1 MLPSKLQADGIRI
14 IEVSMEHVN
23 RHFLPGDLVVVHQNN
38 PDALAQ
44 TVHVMKAD
52 VDFLMFDEENFAAN
66 RPLHQYTSAIC
77 AKTLAYR
84 RQTQADDYAAYEA
97 ASQAN
102 QASFTKDLSSEI
114 GSSETGLPA
123 GSTSSLSHSGV
134 EYSNIYVL
142 VGFKHPNKGFRGQV
156 IRTYNTK
163 ERSEHLKSQ
172 QASGRRRRY
181 LTGDTKGIMVTI
193 RSQSNQEINVPIE
206 NVVHDLTRLRLA
218 QAQYLPSRV
227 LYAPRLANF
236 SAPPQPRAAT
246 PPLAPQESDPEW
258 GLRSSTEEEQQREKE
273 RLLQEQK
280 RKSEYEEQ
288 RLAGERDG
296 TWLRIAGLVG
306 KRLDVTMEGVTAFLP
321 TRDIKVSPK
330 ARAAEGKNGVV
341 MLSAVPDI
349 KKQVAVYRTDSA
361 LITRRIARVVVLGPD
376 VEGNTSLVGSYA
388 QTQPYITHNHG
399 PDVVAVRCADGS
411 GPIYFH
417 ILKLCLSDNQAV
429 GDCATT
435 TFPQ

>member
-1 MLPSKLQADGIRI
+1 M
-14 IEVSMEHVN
+14 
-23 RHFLPGDLVVVHQNN
+23 
-38 PDALAQ
+38 
-44 TVHVMKAD
+44 
-52 VDFLMFDEENFAAN
+52 
-66 RPLHQYTSAIC
+66 
-77 AKTLAYR
+77 
-84 RQTQADDYAAYEA
+84 
-97 ASQAN
+97 
-102 QASFTKDLSSEI
+102 
-114 GSSETGLPA
+114 
-123 GSTSSLSHSGV
+123 
-134 EYSNIYVL
+134 
-142 VGFKHPNKGFRGQV
+142 
-156 IRTYNTK
+156 
-163 ERSEHLKSQ
+163 
-172 QASGRRRRY
+172 
-181 LTGDTKGIMVTI
+181 
-193 RSQSNQEINVPIE
+193 
-206 NVVHDLTRLRLA
+206 
-218 QAQYLPSRV
+218 
-227 LYAPRLANF
+227 
-236 SAPPQPRAAT
+236 
-246 PPLAPQESDPEW
+246 
-258 GLRSSTEEEQQREKE
+258 
-273 RLLQEQK
+273 QEQK

-349 KKQVAVYRTDSA
+349 KKQVAVYRVGSRLDKIAFPPPCIKPVRQTDGA